1 MFTQGNTYGK
11 GRPAGSLNKAPKRE
25 QICELLNTILS
36 EFINDY
42 DNLTKEDKIQI
53 LKAFRHLWRHEYD
66 SIAPIPDNEIKVR
79 IIQPNHE

>member
-1 MFTQGNTYGK
+1 MFTQGNTYSK
-11 GRPAGSLNKAPKRE
+11 GRPKGA
-25 QICELLNTILS
+25 
-36 EFINDY
+36 
-42 DNLTKEDKIQI
+42 QI